1 MKMAKLRLLLWIS
14 LALGSTVDSLVD
26 GHTEG
31 AAKLESYNVDA
42 GETSV
47 SGLSSGAFMAV
58 QFHVSFS
65 STLKGAG
72 ITAGGPF
79 YCAEGLISIA
89 VSSCTVTPAFIPV
102 AQLVLLTKSDAAY
115 GFIDST
121 SYLENSRVFL
131 ISGTKDTVVVQGVME
146 KLEEYYSSF
155 VKSENIGR
163 NFSIPAGHGQ
173 LSNVYGSKCGT
184 ATVSSPYIINC
195 DYPSGFVM
203 LQHIYGDIT
212 YADDNAMI
220 PENRLEFNQ
229 SEFFAGFPGLVSMD
243 TIGYV
248 YAPTQC
254 QKGSACRLHIAFHG
268 CRQGRGTIGDVF
280 AVHAGYNGVAE
291 MNNIIVLYPQVAS
304 NILINPYGCWDWYV
318 SIRKKSLN

>member
-173 LSNVYGSKCGT
+173 VG
-184 ATVSSPYIINC
+184 
-195 DYPSGFVM
+195 
-203 LQHIYGDIT
+203 
-212 YADDNAMI
+212 
-220 PENRLEFNQ
+220 RL
-229 SEFFAGFPGLVSMD
+229 LL
-243 TIGYV
+243 
-248 YAPTQC
+248 C
-254 QKGSACRLHIAFHG
+254 
-268 CRQGRGTIGDVF
+268 
-280 AVHAGYNGVAE
+280 
-291 MNNIIVLYPQVAS
+291 
-304 NILINPYGCWDWYV
+304 
-318 SIRKKSLN
+318 